1 MMETLVVKLKKIH
14 PDAVIPNYAHLG
26 VVGGDSGADLIA
38 VEDTKWVPIIS
49 TQVELI
55 SCTDENGSSLSKLFP
70 QKTPIVIG
78 YKAIVKTGLVAELP
92 PGYEIQVRPR
102 GGNAGKFN
110 ISVLN
115 TPGTVDNGYRGEIM
129 VILSCL
135 GDPLGDYSEK
145 IPKGAKVA
153 QAVVAKFEQ
162 ATFVIDTELS
172 ETERGEGALNSTQT
186 FISNK

>member
-1 MMETLVVKLKKIH
+1 MEKLVVKIKKIH
-14 PDAVIPNYAHLG
+14 PDAVMPNYAHLG
-26 VVGGDSGADLIA
+26 IVGGDSGADLIA
-38 VEDTKWVPIIS
+38 VEDTSWTPIVS
-49 TQVELI
+49 TQKEFV
-55 SCTDENGSSLSKLFP
+55 SENVYKD
-70 QKTPIVIG
+70 TPVVIG

-135 GDPLGDYSEK
+135 GDPMGDYSEK

-162 ATFVIDTELS
+162 ATFVIETEDLS
-172 ETERGEGALNSTQT
+172 TTERGAGALNSTKT
-186 FISNK
+186 FLQKEK